1 MDKLPDH
8 LVLFDGVCNLCNK
21 AVRYIAHRDKK
32 DMFRFVPLQSNIA
45 EQIRKDHRI
54 PAHTDS
60 VIYFRRGKIYTH
72 STAALKIAKDLGGR
86 HCLWHLL
93 MIIPKPVRDYFY
105 DLIARKR
112 YEWFGKTATC
122 QIPDHSIKRKFM
134 GDVVES

>member
-1 MDKLPDH
+1 
-8 LVLFDGVCNLCNK
+8 
-21 AVRYIAHRDKK
+21 
-32 DMFRFVPLQSNIA
+32 
-45 EQIRKDHRI
+45 
-54 PAHTDS
+54 
-60 VIYFRRGKIYTH
+60 
-72 STAALKIAKDLGGR
+72 
-86 HCLWHLL
+86 